1 MKHFFAFRNHIFIL
15 KNTLTVHSMCP
26 KCALTVTVIDGYP
39 PHGTRWQCTAKPFY
53 YGVFDAY
60 RLKRSWSEKC
70 HFQSFFG
77 SFPVK
82 FPPKEFFFG
91 KFDSTKRFVFE
102 FQGESLEQFL
112 SYRAQRILA
121 VYSQLAT
128 WLLKWTKYEMRLYW
142 NAFLTIISKIVLS
155 QAILFRGEN
164 GMKHSRIPWKHD
176 NKKYAKV
183 IFWFFFVKFYGFSL

>member
-1 MKHFFAFRNHIFIL
+1 MNYVFL
-15 KNTLTVHSMCP
+15 
-26 KCALTVTVIDGYP
+26 VI
-39 PHGTRWQCTAKPFY
+39 KK
-53 YGVFDAY
+53 FD
-60 RLKRSWSEKC
+60 SWSKMSFLVNFWFISGEISAEK
-70 HFQSFFG
+70 
-77 SFPVK
+77 
-82 FPPKEFFFG
+82 FFFG
-91 KFDSTKRFVFE
+91 KFYSAKRFVFE